1 MKNFKLQKKAI
12 EKNKFHESLLI
23 IMFSLLTVYWLHS
36 LIFHFTE
43 NRHDALSFLW
53 GSFSVLPYLQIFLIF
68 FTFETCKKMHLY
80 YEAIS
85 VTKKGVYDMYKTH
98 LAVLVTYVLFLTAE
112 ITVINLVET
121 FFSPGMSSELISKVL
136 SSLFFYFL
144 LGCLAAVFIGFMF
157 SFIKRSVF
165 FYFFIILILLSQ
177 TNYIKDLVSNIYNVS
192 GLNVIKL
199 VELFNL
205 SPDSLEWG
213 INYHTG
219 IVVNNSKV
227 ALMLFWIVFSLL
239 VFILKQKSAAVKY
252 KTVKS
257 AVCIVLCAVLM
268 AGYLTPFAM
277 LDLGRGPSGLF
288 ANEEYYDYNE
298 GCQTEE
304 EADFKV
310 TKYKLDLSAY
320 RILKARADIYVDK
333 NDLSDYAFT
342 LYHAYKVT
350 KVTDQ
355 NGNKLDF
362 TREND
367 YLTVHNN
374 GISDIESVCI
384 EYHGDGNECYS
395 NHSGMLLTGNF
406 CYYPLPGKRIVFVSS
421 LEGIMNNALPY
432 KAEFDVRVN
441 NRSAV
446 FCNLDEVEKNHF
458 AGESDSVTVLS
469 GLLKSLKIK
478 DTEIIYPYMNAVYNE
493 AFLKGGFESFI
504 EKNPAVKKIFILPN
518 ISQSEKEGTV
528 LFDDYLIT
536 ARDYDIEA
544 TVLKSQTSYEKTDLA
559 GYISMYD
566 TDEKEEYWQFSR
578 EVAQMTEEDDK
589 IKMMDLLD
597 EILAEDDGTVLQQIK
612 DYLVDDSDTRDSL
625 EFLESLR

>member
-23 IMFSLLTVYWLHS
+23 IMFSLLTVYWLRS

-98 LAVLVTYVLFLTAE
+98 LAVIITYVLFLTAE

-121 FFSPGMSSELISKVL
+121 FFSPGMSSELILKL
-136 SSLFFYFL
+136 LPPLFFYFL

-177 TNYIKDLVSNIYNVS
+177 IDYIKDFVSNIYSVS
-192 GLNVIKL
+192 GLNIIKG
-199 VELFNL
+199 VELFNI
-205 SPDSLEWG
+205 SPNSLDWG
-213 INYHTG
+213 VNYHTG
-219 IVVNNSKV
+219 VVVNNDKV

-252 KTVKS
+252 KAVKS
-257 AVCIVLCAVLM
+257 GVCIALCAVLM

-277 LDLGRGPSGLF
+277 LDMGRGPSGLF
-288 ANEEYYDYNE
+288 ANEEYYDYNVD
-298 GCQTEE
+298 CQTEE
-304 EADFKV
+304 EADFRV

-320 RILKARADIYVDK
+320 RMLKARADIYVDK
-333 NDLSDYAFT
+333 TNLSDYVFT
-342 LYHAYKVT
+342 LYHGYKVT
-350 KVTDQ
+350 KVTDR
-355 NGNKLDF
+355 NGNKLNF

-367 YLTVHNN
+367 YLTVH
-374 GISDIESVCI
+374 GSGSDTECI
-384 EYHGDGNECYS
+384 TVEYHGDGNEFYS

-421 LEGIMNNALPY
+421 VQGVMNNALPY

-441 NRSAV
+441 NCSSV

-478 DTEIIYPYMNAVYNE
+478 DTEIIYPYMNALYNE
-493 AFLKGGFESFI
+493 AFLKEGFESFI

-518 ISQSEKEGTV
+518 ISQCEKEGTV

-544 TVLKSQTSYEKTDLA
+544 VVLKSQASYDKQDLA
-559 GYISMYD
+559 GYISMYE
-566 TDEKEEYWQFSR
+566 TDEKEAYWQFSR
-578 EVAQMTEEDDK
+578 ETALIMEEDDK
-589 IKMMDLLD
+589 IRMMDLID

-612 DYLVDDSDTRDSL
+612 DYLIDDSDTRDSL